1 MLYGMLKNSLQKY
14 GSQKIIYKDKT
25 VSYQWL
31 LEESERIAGRLTA
44 QKYGI
49 YCSDKLNCSLAI
61 LACLQK
67 RKTIVL
73 LCPEYGTSFN
83 ENIAKKAEIKNFI
96 TDAPNE
102 KIEIYTE
109 CFEEEAE
116 LEDVAFIIHTSG
128 STGSSKGVL
137 LTQRNI
143 YENIKSTLGYYAI
156 QEKSAAL
163 LYRPIYHTTTV
174 FGELFTTIAAGAKL
188 YIEPSSMPLPYLARI
203 IRKYRITNLAG
214 TPTFFTEILKAGQ
227 KSERYEDLEV
237 ISVGGECMT
246 KSAAITMK
254 NGFPGVKI
262 FHCYGMTE
270 ASPRVLCLPPDYF
283 GERYQCVGKPLDGV
297 EVKLEKVSG
306 ESVHSQQETE
316 KRHIGELFV
325 RGANI
330 MKGYYRD
337 EAATKKVLKNGWYA
351 TGDCAYRD
359 EKGFYYIV
367 GRKDQLS
374 IRAGVNVWPQDI
386 EEAILQHPLVKEV
399 YVYMEQQEKSLLV
412 AQVVGEGLSQQELMK
427 WCVRNLPMPYIPDRI
442 EIEKTVVMRGCGKRS
457 ISSLPES

>member
-1 MLYGMLKNSLQKY
+1 MLYGMLKNSLQAY
-14 GSQKIIYKDKT
+14 GSQKIILKEKT
-25 VSYQWL
+25 VTYQWIL
-31 LEESERIAGRLTA
+31 KESERIGGKLTA

-49 YCSDKLNCSLAI
+49 YCSDKLNCILAI
-61 LACLQK
+61 FACLQK

-83 ENIAKKAEIKNFI
+83 QNIAKKAELKNYI
-96 TDAPNE
+96 TDAHN
-102 KIEIYTE
+102 KKLEIYTE

-137 LTQRNI
+137 LTQENI

-156 QEKSAAL
+156 QEKSTAL

-203 IRKYRITNLAG
+203 IRKYGITNLAG
-214 TPTFFTEILKAGQ
+214 TPTFFTELLKAAH
-227 KSERYEDLEV
+227 SRAYYEELKV

-246 KSAAITMK
+246 KSAVITIK
-254 NGFPGVKI
+254 NGFPGAEI

-270 ASPRVLCLPPDYF
+270 ASPRVLYLPSDYF
-283 GERYQCVGKPLDGV
+283 GEQYQCVGRPLDGV
-297 EVKLEKVSG
+297 EVKLENELK
-306 ESVHSQQETE
+306 ESVPSRMGKEEH
-316 KRHIGELFV
+316 HIGELFV

-337 EAATKKVLKNGWYA
+337 ETATKKVLKNGWYA
-351 TGDCAYRD
+351 TGDYGYRD

-374 IRAGVNVWPQDI
+374 IRAGVNVWPRDI
-386 EEAILQHPLVKEV
+386 EEAISQHPLVQEV
-399 YVYMEQQEKSLLV
+399 YVYMEQHEKSLLV

-427 WCVRNLPMPYIPDRI
+427 WCVQKLPMPYVPDKI

-457 ISSLPES
+457 LPYPPQS